1 MEGDMVLK
9 TFVGVLLA
17 AIVIGLGGEARNSAH
32 AQDMLPASADID
44 DSYQKKQR
52 RLLIAGWTMLG
63 VGLGVG
69 FGAIAAQKRSIG
81 AAIGVGALSAAIM
94 LTGGGLLIR
103 RRRLRNSHN
112 ETVIVDDGPNLVIQP
127 GLGSLT
133 IAGRF

>member
-1 MEGDMVLK
+1 MVLK